1 MGSSHPLGHTFAPGT
16 HSVEEWDHA
25 TSTWVPKAAFAQP
38 RVFQNAVV
46 LPSGELLVLGGS
58 TTDYQNSP
66 AFAAVPWFIPELY
79 DPGLAATPGSGT
91 TTVVAPHARPRVYH
105 SVGALLPDARVALL
119 GGQNVSGHQPAAS
132 SVEIYSPPYLFQQG
146 GRPVIN
152 SVTPAPSAYGGN
164 VSVDVTWANG
174 TDPTSPIETRFV
186 LMRPASAT
194 HHFDFEQR
202 RVELASS
209 GPAAPGTTVTMTVTM
224 PPSERHAP
232 PGYYMLFALQR
243 PANVTIARAW
253 IPSVAATVWL
263 R

>member
-1 MGSSHPLGHTFAPGT
+1 
-16 HSVEEWDHA
+16 
-25 TSTWVPKAAFAQP
+25 
-38 RVFQNAVV
+38 VFQNAVV

-58 TTDYQNSP
+58 KKDYQNSP
-66 AFAAVPWFIPELY
+66 AQAVEPALIPELY
-79 DPGLAATPGSGT
+79 DPGAAATPGSGIS
-91 TTVVAPHARPRVYH
+91 TVVAPHARPRVYH
-105 SVGALLPDARVALL
+105 SVAALLADARVALL
-119 GGQNVSGHQPAAS
+119 GGQNVSGYQPAAW

-164 VSVDVTWANG
+164 VPVNVTWANG

-253 IPSVAATVWL
+253 IPSVAATVRL